1 MLRCTE
7 CGGTNLKMAYWL
19 DPNTKEIIE
28 PVYENLDEAVEH
40 QLLMC
45 IPCGT
50 ETIIEEE

>member
-28 PVYENLDEAVEH
+28 PVYENLDEGCAFLAE
-40 QLLMC
+40 QKQS
-45 IPCGT
+45 
-50 ETIIEEE
+50 